1 MEKTTI
7 QLNVGTL
14 EKLKM
19 LKKYE
24 RETYDE
30 IVCNLVD
37 DALEESLTD
46 KEILEIQEALEEV
59 KKGQVYSIEEVA
71 KELGVLLK

>member
-24 RETYDE
+24 RESYDE
-30 IVCNLVD
+30 IVCTLVD
-37 DALEESLTD
+37 EALEESLTD

-59 KKGQVYSIEEVA
+59 KQGKVYSIEEVA
-71 KELGVLLK
+71 KDIGVSLG